1 MRWPP
6 EMVRPAGVPPA
17 VHPTRRP
24 HHRQPVAREPL
35 ARRANSE
42 SNPAGR
48 ARRPRSTEHA
58 ERNIASQWIASLWPA
73 RGPLDSMDL
82 MRA

>member
-1 MRWPP
+1 MRWSP
-6 EMVRPAGVPPA
+6 EMVRPAGGTPA
-17 VHPTRRP
+17 VHQTRRTQ
-24 HHRQPVAREPL
+24 HRQPVDRGTL

-82 MRA
+82 LRA

>member
-1 MRWPP
+1 MRWSP
-6 EMVRPAGVPPA
+6 EMVRPAGGTPA
-17 VHPTRRP
+17 VHRTRRTQQR
-24 HHRQPVAREPL
+24 HPVDRGTL
-35 ARRANSE
+35 ARRTNSE
-42 SNPAGR
+42 SNPARR